1 MKQRVE
7 FLSLA
12 NPLMFSFASFFSL
25 VLCLSLFGATTD
37 GAYTYHYRTRYIN
50 NYAGLYGG
58 GVSVSSE
65 RKVPCASC
73 YVL

>member
-1 MKQRVE
+1 
-7 FLSLA
+7 
-12 NPLMFSFASFFSL
+12 MFSFASFFLL
-25 VLCLSLFGATTD
+25 VLFLSLFAAMAD

-50 NYAGLYGG
+50 NYAGSYGG

-65 RKVPCASC
+65 RKMPCASC